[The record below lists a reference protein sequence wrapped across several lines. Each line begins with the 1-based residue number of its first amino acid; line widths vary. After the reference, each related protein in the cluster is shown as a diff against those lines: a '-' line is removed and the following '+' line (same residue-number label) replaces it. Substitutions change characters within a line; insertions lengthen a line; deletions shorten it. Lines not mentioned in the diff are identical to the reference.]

1 MKFGVVHIYHI
12 IFLCAFLDYGPKFP
26 HDDGISSGSTANKP
40 FTIPCIVDR
49 STSIE
54 PSNIDVYRYIN
65 GNTEVENPFY
75 MKFNWQLESGS
86 SAVQYNDIISA
97 SAGRIKMDPVTGSSF
112 ILVVCFYDFMSQ
124 INILTLTSGT
134 VVRAIVAIIQLCS
147 LVAVLHCSVLFTE
160 ICIII

>member
-12 IFLCAFLDYGPKFP
+12 IFLCVFLDYGLEFP

-54 PSNIDVYRYIN
+54 PSNIDVFRYIN
-65 GNTEVENPFY
+65 GNTEVKRPFY

-112 ILVVCFYDFMSQ
+112 ILVVCF
-124 INILTLTSGT
+124 
-134 VVRAIVAIIQLCS
+134 
-147 LVAVLHCSVLFTE
+147 
-160 ICIII
+160 